1 MIDLIL
7 GGARS
12 GKSRLAEQRA
22 HASGQQVVYIAT
34 AQHLDG
40 EMAERIQHHQSRRP
54 HQWTTVEEPVALAQA
69 LQTLD
74 APNRLI
80 LVDCL
85 TLWVSNLLCLDNG
98 NHFAEHKAA
107 LLTCLPGLQSDLIL
121 VSNETGRGIV
131 PMGDL
136 TRRFVDESGW
146 LHQDLAQLADRVTLV
161 VAGLPHQ
168 LKPANIS

>member
-80 LVDCL
+80 LVDCR
-85 TLWVSNLLCLDNG
+85 TRNLICTTARRPAPRAQG
-98 NHFAEHKAA
+98 RVPAVVQG
-107 LLTCLPGLQSDLIL
+107 LLQ
-121 VSNETGRGIV
+121 
-131 PMGDL
+131 
-136 TRRFVDESGW
+136 
-146 LHQDLAQLADRVTLV
+146 V
-161 VAGLPHQ
+161 VAGGGR
-168 LKPANIS
+168 

>member
-107 LLTCLPGLQSDLIL
+107 LLTCLPGLQSDLI
-121 VSNETGRGIV
+121 
-131 PMGDL
+131 
-136 TRRFVDESGW
+136 RRFVDESGW